1 MTVGLQRDESRTGI
15 RSRMIKAINY
25 MAIETQRHG
34 FALAAALLRIAAVS
48 VAEKEDRM
56 RNEP

>member
-1 MTVGLQRDESRTGI
+1 
-15 RSRMIKAINY
+15 MIKAINY

-34 FALAAALLRIAAVS
+34 FGLAAALLKIAAVS